1 MKRLIFL
8 SLLAL
13 SSPAQ
18 AGPPTKCLPAS
29 VKAKLAYIDK
39 HFGHVIIISTYR
51 KNARIAGSGKP
62 SKHRFCGAA
71 DFHVHG
77 NKAAARKWL
86 LKQPGEFIQ
95 YSGHFSHW
103 HVADGNWKG
112 WKR

>member
-13 SSPAQ
+13 SSPSQ
-18 AGPPTKCLPAS
+18 AGPSTKCLPAS
-29 VKAKLAYIDK
+29 VKAKLNYIDR
-39 HFGHVIIISTYR
+39 HFGRVTVISTYR
-51 KNARIAGSGKP
+51 KNARIAGTGKR
-62 SKHRFCGAA
+62 SKHADCKAV

-86 LKQPGEFIQ
+86 MKQPGEFIQ

-103 HVADGNWKG
+103 HIADGNWKG